1 MTAAVSLRPPRR
13 PVRNYRFAASAVIP
27 AYLLVAGIAFAD
39 GTSVT
44 SPQIVIGAVY
54 AVVMQAAAL
63 FAPDRLL
70 ERLVTPLLV
79 GATVAV
85 AVIMTVFE
93 GDRVLLA
100 APIVGLLAIGVP
112 FLVDGGA
119 EVVVTLAAALAMSFG
134 LVFAQV
140 DPGTVVVYVA
150 LFAVLWAVVSA
161 MSRQQRNVLAEEYG
175 ARQEARQLADLLV
188 AASTLNETEPAAV
201 VTRVSEAGRSLGFQ
215 AVGVLRPVGEDLEG
229 MMGSIPPRVLL
240 DAIGRYEQDP
250 DGDGRVARYE
260 LSDGRQAV
268 VGQLRARGRVFGTV
282 VAVASETE
290 VLTSARVRTFSAL
303 LQLAAQAMDGANRYG
318 DQRRAVRRLME
329 LDAAKLDFISNVSH
343 ELRTPL
349 TVIKGLGQTL
359 TGGRVEIRSSAG
371 HQLIGRLAAN
381 AERLGRMVTNL
392 LDMSRLYQEGVR
404 VDLSPVPLADVVRA
418 VADRLETLSLDH
430 EIRCEVLAEPTAL
443 ADAVLLEHV
452 LENLI
457 SNAVKHTPRGT
468 HVSVRLEERRDL
480 AVIRVSDDGPGIPV
494 AELPRLTERFFRGG
508 DPMTRE
514 TSGLGLGLALVAD
527 ILLAHGTRLHVESGE
542 GQGAEFSFSLE
553 VLADGVA
560 IEGHMR
566 SISELSSAP
575 TSTESPET

>member
-1 MTAAVSLRPPRR
+1 MTEAHEPQVPRR
-13 PVRNYRFAASAVIP
+13 RVRNFRFAASAVIP
-27 AYLLVAGIAFAD
+27 SFLLVASIAIAE
-39 GTSVT
+39 
-44 SPQIVIGAVY
+44 GASITDARLVASGVY
-54 AVVMQAAAL
+54 ALVLQGAAL
-63 FAPDRLL
+63 VVRDRLL
-70 ERLVTPLLV
+70 ERLVTPLLF
-79 GATVAV
+79 GATASI
-85 AVIMTVFE
+85 AMILTVFE
-93 GDRVLLA
+93 DDRVLLA
-100 APIVGLLAIGVP
+100 APVVGLLAIGVP
-112 FLVDGGA
+112 FLSDGVA
-119 EVVVTLAAALAMSFG
+119 EVAITLAAAMAMSVA
-134 LVFAQV
+134 LVFAEV
-140 DPGTVVVYVA
+140 DPGSVATHVV

-161 MSRQQRNVLAEEYG
+161 MSRQQRSVLAEQQA

-201 VTRVSEAGRSLGFQ
+201 VTRLSEAGRTLGFQ
-215 AVGVLRPVGEDLEG
+215 AVGVLRPLGHDLEG
-229 MMGSIPPRVLL
+229 MMGSIPPRVLI
-240 DAIGRYEQDP
+240 DAIGRYEEDP
-250 DGDGRVARYE
+250 EVDGRVARYE
-260 LSDGRQAV
+260 LAEGQQAV

-282 VAVASETE
+282 VAVASEAE
-290 VLTSARVRTFSAL
+290 VVTSARVRTFSAL

-359 TGGRVEIRSSAG
+359 TGGRVAIHSNAG
-371 HQLIGRLAAN
+371 HQLIDRLAAN

-404 VDLSPVPLADVVRA
+404 VDLRPVALAGVVRA
-418 VADRLETLSLDH
+418 VVDRLETLSTDH
-430 EIRCEVLAEPTAL
+430 DIHCDVVAEPTAL

-468 HVSVRLEERRDL
+468 HVSVRLEERGDL

-542 GQGAEFSFSLE
+542 GQGAEFSFSLD
-553 VLADGVA
+553 VLTGVES
-560 IEGHMR
+560 IEGHMP

-575 TSTESPET
+575 TSTESPDT

>member
-1 MTAAVSLRPPRR
+1 
-13 PVRNYRFAASAVIP
+13 
-27 AYLLVAGIAFAD
+27 
-39 GTSVT
+39 
-44 SPQIVIGAVY
+44 
-54 AVVMQAAAL
+54 
-63 FAPDRLL
+63 
-70 ERLVTPLLV
+70 
-79 GATVAV
+79 
-85 AVIMTVFE
+85 
-93 GDRVLLA
+93 
-100 APIVGLLAIGVP
+100 
-112 FLVDGGA
+112 
-119 EVVVTLAAALAMSFG
+119 
-134 LVFAQV
+134 
-140 DPGTVVVYVA
+140 
-150 LFAVLWAVVSA
+150 
-161 MSRQQRNVLAEEYG
+161 
-175 ARQEARQLADLLV
+175 
-188 AASTLNETEPAAV
+188 
-201 VTRVSEAGRSLGFQ
+201 
-215 AVGVLRPVGEDLEG
+215 
-229 MMGSIPPRVLL
+229 
-240 DAIGRYEQDP
+240 
-250 DGDGRVARYE
+250 
-260 LSDGRQAV
+260 
-268 VGQLRARGRVFGTV
+268 
-282 VAVASETE
+282 
-290 VLTSARVRTFSAL
+290 
-303 LQLAAQAMDGANRYG
+303 
-318 DQRRAVRRLME
+318 
-329 LDAAKLDFISNVSH
+329 
-343 ELRTPL
+343 
-349 TVIKGLGQTL
+349 L

-553 VLADGVA
+553 VLADGGP

>member
-1 MTAAVSLRPPRR
+1 MTVAISPPVPRR
-13 PVRNYRFAASAVIP
+13 RVRNYRFAASAVIP
-27 AYLLVAGIAFAD
+27 AYLLVAGVAIAD
-39 GTSVT
+39 GTPVT
-44 SPQIVIGAVY
+44 SPQLVLGAVY
-54 AVVMQAAAL
+54 ALVMQGAAL
-63 FAPDRLL
+63 FAPDRVL

-79 GATVAV
+79 GATGAV
-85 AVIMTVFE
+85 AMFLTVFE
-93 GDRVLLA
+93 DDRVLLA
-100 APIVGLLAIGVP
+100 APVVGLLAIGVP
-112 FLVDGGA
+112 FLVDGAA
-119 EVVVTLAAALAMSFG
+119 EVVVTLAAALAMAFG
-134 LVFAQV
+134 LVYAQV
-140 DPGTVVVYVA
+140 DPVTVVVYVA
-150 LFAVLWAVVSA
+150 LLAVLWAVVSA
-161 MSRQQRNVLAEEYG
+161 MSRQQRSVLAEEQG

-201 VTRVSEAGRSLGFQ
+201 VARLSEAGRSLGFQ
-215 AVGVLRPVGEDLEG
+215 AVGVLRPVADDLEG
-229 MMGSIPPRVLL
+229 VMGDIPARTLL

-250 DGDGRVARYE
+250 DSDGRVARFE

-268 VGQLRARGRVFGTV
+268 VGALRARGRVFGTV
-282 VAVASETE
+282 VAVASEAE

-359 TGGRVEIRSSAG
+359 TGGRVAIRSSAG
-371 HQLIGRLAAN
+371 HQLIDRLAAN
-381 AERLGRMVTNL
+381 AERLGRMVTSL

-404 VDLSPVPLADVVRA
+404 VDLRPVQLADVVRA
-418 VADRLETLSLDH
+418 VVDRLETLSPDH
-430 EIRCEVLAEPTAL
+430 DIRCEVLAEPTAL

-468 HVSVRLEERRDL
+468 HVSVRLEERRDA

-553 VLADGVA
+553 VLPGADG
-560 IEGHMR
+560 IEGHMP

-575 TSTESPET
+575 TSTENPET

>member
-1 MTAAVSLRPPRR
+1 MTAASPLPVPRR
-13 PVRNYRFAASAVIP
+13 RVRNYRFAASAGIP
-27 AYLLVAGIAFAD
+27 AYLLVAGVAIVD
-39 GTSVT
+39 GVPVG
-44 SPQIVIGAVY
+44 SPQLVLGAVY
-54 AVVMQAAAL
+54 AIILQAAAL
-63 FAPDRLL
+63 FAPERLL

-79 GATVAV
+79 GATGAV
-85 AVIMTVFE
+85 ATIMTVFD

-112 FLVDGGA
+112 FLVDGAA

-134 LVFAQV
+134 LVFAEV

-150 LFAVLWAVVSA
+150 LFAALWAVVST
-161 MSRQQRNVLAEEYG
+161 MSRQQRSVLVEEYG

-201 VTRVSEAGRSLGFQ
+201 VTRLSEAGHTLGFQ
-215 AVGVLRPVGEDLEG
+215 AVGVLRLVGEDLEG
-229 MMGSIPPRVLL
+229 MMGDIPARLLL
-240 DAIGRYEQDP
+240 DAIGRYEADP
-250 DGDGRVARYE
+250 EGLGRIVRYE

-282 VAVASETE
+282 VAVASEAE

-329 LDAAKLDFISNVSH
+329 LDAAKLDFISSVSH

-359 TGGRVEIRSSAG
+359 TGGRVAIRSSAG
-371 HQLIGRLAAN
+371 HQLIDRLAAN

-404 VDLSPVPLADVVRA
+404 VDLRPVQLAEIVRA
-418 VADRLETLSLDH
+418 VVDRLETLSPDH
-430 EIRCEVLAEPTAL
+430 EIRCEVEAEPTTL

-468 HVSVRLEERRDL
+468 HVAVRLEERRDH

-527 ILLAHGTRLHVESGE
+527 ILLAHGTRLHVESGA

-553 VLADGVA
+553 TLA
-560 IEGHMR
+560 E
-566 SISELSSAP
+566 E
-575 TSTESPET
+575 ES